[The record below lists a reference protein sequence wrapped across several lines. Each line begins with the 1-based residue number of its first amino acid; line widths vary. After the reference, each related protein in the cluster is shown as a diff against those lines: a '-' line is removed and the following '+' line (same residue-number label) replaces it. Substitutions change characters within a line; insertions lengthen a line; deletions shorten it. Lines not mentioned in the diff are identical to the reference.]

1 MRSARNGAHRE
12 TRKAHGGFVA
22 ERERA
27 LAVHAR
33 YRGSAT
39 RRRDGAAMLELGFQ
53 VTAATSS
60 AELGIS
66 SLPSGFVCG
75 SGTLRYAFGRQR
87 GIRCDVSVQF
97 GSLFTVHVKSRLCM
111 LAGISIAHNSGRCAP
126 STSSVSALRSTAV
139 QNGESAG
146 VNDSEL

>member
-1 MRSARNGAHRE
+1 MWDRALIRRE
-12 TRKAHGGFVA
+12 TRPGT
-22 ERERA
+22 
-27 LAVHAR
+27 VHAGTECAAESAALCAPVCPVR
-33 YRGSAT
+33 YGSLLVRT
-39 RRRDGAAMLELGFQ
+39 PLGEFR
-53 VTAATSS
+53 
-60 AELGIS
+60 
-66 SLPSGFVCG
+66 FVCG

-111 LAGISIAHNSGRCAP
+111 LAGISIAHSSGRCAP

-146 VNDSEL
+146 VNESEL

>member
-1 MRSARNGAHRE
+1 MRSARNGAQRE
-12 TRKAHGGFVA
+12 TRKARGGFVA

-33 YRGSAT
+33 YRGSAM
-39 RRRDGAAMLELGFQ
+39 RRRGGPAMLELGFQ

-111 LAGISIAHNSGRCAP
+111 LAGIFWTSGERTACAL
-126 STSSVSALRSTAV
+126 TYRAAD
-139 QNGESAG
+139 G
-146 VNDSEL
+146 

>member
-1 MRSARNGAHRE
+1 MRSARNGAQRE
-12 TRKAHGGFVA
+12 TRKARGGFVA

-33 YRGSAT
+33 YRGSAM
-39 RRRDGAAMLELGFQ
+39 RRRGPAMLELGFQ

-111 LAGISIAHNSGRCAP
+111 LAGIFWTSGERTACAL
-126 STSSVSALRSTAV
+126 TYRAAD
-139 QNGESAG
+139 G
-146 VNDSEL
+146 